1 MALAEA
7 RSRLPERSVPTR
19 LGAALF
25 QLKANLFRAR
35 RFAAE
40 LGRAPARLKKGDPAG
55 FAAVLAESR
64 SPLWSDPRAGERA
77 LQWGKVQ
84 NLRVAARLLDRTV
97 LPAGAVFSFWRQ
109 MGRASARRGF
119 VAGRMLQEGCL
130 VPATGGGLCQLSNA
144 LYDAAL
150 TAGCAIVER
159 HAHSRIVPGSRG
171 TTGRDA
177 TVAWN
182 YVDLR
187 FAAPRAAMLRV
198 AVERDE
204 LVVRLVAQGVA
215 APPENRFTIF
225 DLPAMPG
232 GGTESCGI
240 CAETGCFRHEGG
252 HAAPEGRTAFLVDE
266 NWPEFRRHVAQTRR
280 DGDVLA
286 LPLDGARWR
295 AARYAWDTGGF
306 GRVAPASLTALMR
319 SLRLRF
325 AKDGAERRAA
335 DMRGAEA
342 LARRLA
348 QALTPDV
355 TEVVAA
361 QSLLPF
367 LWRERHLGGR
377 RLSVLMTR
385 MPMEQIEARLDAAA
399 ARHPGRRTLADFRA
413 DPALV
418 ASEREALAAA
428 DSIVTPHAAIA
439 ELFGERAVRLDWA
452 MPKARARAGA
462 VVPRRITFPGPT
474 IARKGA
480 YELREAAK
488 ALDLEIMLVGSALE
502 GADFWDGVR
511 SRQATS
517 EDWLDGV
524 AAVVQPALLEDAPR
538 RLLQALA
545 SGVPVV
551 ATQACGLPPQNGLTL
566 VPADDADALIAAL
579 RRAISGA

>member
-1 MALAEA
+1 MLH
-7 RSRLPERSVPTR
+7 RWRLPRPDRGLPERAVPTR

-25 QLKANLFRAR
+25 QFKVNLFRAR

-40 LGRAPARLKKGDPAG
+40 FGRAPARLAKGDPAAFG
-55 FAAVLAESR
+55 AILAESR

-97 LPAGAVFSFWRQ
+97 LPEGAVFSFWRQ
-109 MGRASARRGF
+109 MGRASGRRGF

-171 TTGRDA
+171 IAGRDA

-198 AVERDE
+198 TVERDE
-204 LVVRLVAQGVA
+204 LVVRLVAQGA
-215 APPENRFTIF
+215 AVPPENRFAIF
-225 DLPAMPG
+225 DLPAMRG
-232 GGTESCGI
+232 GGTESCGT

-252 HAAPEGRTAFLVDE
+252 RAAPEGAHRV
-266 NWPEFRRHVAQTRR
+266 PGRRE
-280 DGDVLA
+280 LA
-286 LPLDGARWR
+286 RVSPPCLGGAAGGRCAGAPLDGARWK

-306 GRVAPASLTALMR
+306 GRVAPASLTAIAR

-325 AKDGAERRAA
+325 AKDGPKRRAA
-335 DMRGAEA
+335 EMRGAQA
-342 LARRLA
+342 LARRFA
-348 QALTPDV
+348 RALTPDV

-367 LWRERHLGGR
+367 LWREGHLGGR

-385 MPMEQIEARLDAAA
+385 MPMAEIEARLDAGGGAAPRAAHPGGFPRRSHAGRGRARGAGGGGRGRHAACGDRQSVRRTRRA
-399 ARHPGRRTLADFRA
+399 ARLGNAEGPCADGRR
-413 DPALV
+413 
-418 ASEREALAAA
+418 
-428 DSIVTPHAAIA
+428 HAAPY
-439 ELFGERAVRLDWA
+439 RLPGSDQS
-452 MPKARARAGA
+452 RARALTKCA
-462 VVPRRITFPGPT
+462 RRRRRSTWKSCSSA
-474 IARKGA
+474 ARW
-480 YELREAAK
+480 K
-488 ALDLEIMLVGSALE
+488 A
-502 GADFWDGVR
+502 R
-511 SRQATS
+511 
-517 EDWLDGV
+517 
-524 AAVVQPALLEDAPR
+524 
-538 RLLQALA
+538 
-545 SGVPVV
+545 
-551 ATQACGLPPQNGLTL
+551 
-566 VPADDADALIAAL
+566 
-579 RRAISGA
+579 ISGAACAPAGRLRKTGSMASRRWCSLPCSKTRRAGFSWRWHAACR